1 VAGLRTQVFLDDPAI
16 VSVIGRVDRT
26 TLAAL
31 RRALEVAA
39 GADRRDVE
47 LDLSA
52 TGSMSVEALAL
63 VRACADRLA
72 WSGHRL
78 RVVSASHE
86 LRDPLA
92 EALGL
97 ASLTPNVSP
106 GTGHTALAALHEPDS
121 SVSARARHR
130 VPELQRSGGREPAV
144 PSPIRAPYPELVAL
158 EPRALYEFWAFVASY
173 PVLQLLGRGDG
184 HPVMVLPPFAADDA
198 YTSPLRSLLRG
209 LGYAAHG
216 WHQGTNLSRT
226 RRIVEGLPARLV
238 DLQRRHGARVSL
250 IGHSGG
256 GLWARDLARALP
268 EAVRQVITLGC
279 PFRLRPGDATQADPL
294 ASLLL
299 VDQVPQ
305 DPGELIDEEF
315 RPPVPVPVTAI
326 YTRTDGVASWW
337 AGIQSEGPRRE
348 NVEVF
353 GSHCGLVHNPA
364 AIIAIIDRL
373 AQPEGSWQP
382 FDPPTFARHLFPKP
396 AYWQPK
402 TAAAA

>member
-1 VAGLRTQVFLDDPAI
+1 
-16 VSVIGRVDRT
+16 
-26 TLAAL
+26 
-31 RRALEVAA
+31 
-39 GADRRDVE
+39 
-47 LDLSA
+47 
-52 TGSMSVEALAL
+52 
-63 VRACADRLA
+63 
-72 WSGHRL
+72 
-78 RVVSASHE
+78 
-86 LRDPLA
+86 
-92 EALGL
+92 
-97 ASLTPNVSP
+97 
-106 GTGHTALAALHEPDS
+106 
-121 SVSARARHR
+121 
-130 VPELQRSGGREPAV
+130 
-144 PSPIRAPYPELVAL
+144 VAL

-238 DLQRRHGARVSL
+238 DLQRRHGAKVSL

-256 GLWARDLARALP
+256 GLWARDLARAFP
-268 EAVRQVITLGC
+268 KAVRQVITLGC

-294 ASLLL
+294 ANLLL

-305 DPGELIDEEF
+305 DPDELIDEEF